1 MLMIRTPTPLNDAHQ
16 GVYFCLEAIPKD
28 MSQRTFA
35 KPVLSTNEL
44 ISFLQDKGL
53 EFKHEQQA
61 KRCLTYIGYYRL
73 KIYMRPFETA
83 SKNFRPGTT
92 FEKVVETYN
101 FDRKLRLLCLD
112 AIERVEVALRASLIN
127 VMGSHGGP
135 HFYYEETFFEN
146 KEAVTR
152 IRRKGENGK
161 HLSIT
166 HYKTEYETPYLP
178 AIWCLTEAST
188 FGEISRWY
196 ADLHRAYRKEI
207 ASEFGFDESICVS
220 WFRCLSTLRNICAHH
235 GRLWNAE
242 MRVDM
247 PKKAKAYE
255 EDLADNTT
263 CYSRLVVLAAILKK
277 IDPGNGEG
285 WKSQLRE
292 LLDSRPTSLDPRFM
306 GFPENWTSRQPWPDD
321 HR

>member
-1 MLMIRTPTPLNDAHQ
+1 MIRTPTPLNDAHQ
-16 GVYFCLEAIPKD
+16 GVYFCLETSAQN
-28 MSQRTFA
+28 MSQRTFT
-35 KPVLSTNEL
+35 KPVLSTTEL

-53 EFKHEQQA
+53 DFKHEQHA
-61 KRCLTYIGYYRL
+61 RRCLTYIGYYRL

-83 SKNFRPGTT
+83 SKDFHLGTT
-92 FEKVVETYN
+92 FEQVVEIYN

-112 AIERVEVALRASLIN
+112 AIERIEVALRACLIN
-127 VMGSHGGP
+127 VMGCHGGP
-135 HFYYEETFFEN
+135 HFYYEEKFFEN

-166 HYKTEYETPYLP
+166 HYKAEYETPYLP

-188 FGEISRWY
+188 FGELSRWY
-196 ADLHRAYRKEI
+196 ADLHRTYRKEI

-220 WFRCLSTLRNICAHH
+220 WFRSLSTLRNICAHH

-247 PKKAKAYE
+247 PKKAKAYA
-255 EDLADNTT
+255 EDLANNTN
-263 CYSRLVVLAAILKK
+263 CYSRLVVLTALLNN
-277 IDPGNGEG
+277 IDPSNGQG

-292 LLDSRPTSLDPRFM
+292 LMDNRPVSVDPQSM
-306 GFPENWTSRQPWPDD
+306 GFPEDWKFGSL
-321 HR
+321 